1 MADNETSQRV
11 FERGQMPGGRVHEI
25 GQQCG
30 RLELVQQGREP
41 RQMSLKLG
49 VLRLT
54 VASERAIGTV
64 PGRADR

>member
-1 MADNETSQRV
+1 
-11 FERGQMPGGRVHEI
+11 MPGGRVHEI

-54 VASERAIGTV
+54 VASERAIGTEL
-64 PGRADR
+64 GRADR